1 MKPVFE
7 HENAKIFCVY
17 KHTVP
22 DGRYYIGFTHNTQS
36 RWGRGCNYKQ
46 APLFY
51 PLIKEYGWDAIKHE
65 VLISSLTLKE
75 ACAEE
80 KRFIKEAQENGIS
93 LNVSRGGLGGG
104 VPGLSHGPRTAEVKR
119 KISEHNSGKKHTQEH
134 IEKFR
139 RSNKWRFRPV
149 RVYKDGNVIGEYE
162 NAHQASIALGIEKV
176 YIYTALKRKSHYTSG
191 YIFEELENN
200 TERAQPRQYYRRAPR
215 IDPITNKIRC
225 IKKGSENHLA
235 KPILQYMKDGT
246 FIKEWGS
253 TTEVFNTLN
262 ISRSAIANCL
272 AGLSKT
278 AGGYVWKHK

>member
-7 HENAKIFCVY
+7 DGNAKIFCVY

-22 DGRYYIGFTHNTQS
+22 DGRYYIGFTHNTQD
-36 RWGRGCNYKQ
+36 RWGRGANYVR

-51 PLIKEYGWDAIKHE
+51 PLIQEYGWDAIKHE

-80 KRFIKEAQENGIS
+80 KRLIQEAQDKGIS

-104 VPGLSHGPRTAEVKR
+104 YTGPRPERTEETKK
-119 KISEHNSGKKHTQEH
+119 KISERNSGKKHTQEH

-149 RVYKDGNVIGEYE
+149 RVYKDGNVVGEFE

-176 YIYTALKRKSHYTSG
+176 YVYAALKRKSHYTSG
-191 YIFEELENN
+191 YIFEELENKVK
-200 TERAQPRQYYRRAPR
+200 RGQPRKYYPRTPR
-215 IDPITNKIRC
+215 INPITNKIRC
-225 IKKGSENHLA
+225 IKRGSENALA
-235 KPILQYMKDGT
+235 KPILQYTKDGT

-253 TTEVFNTLN
+253 TTEAFNALN

-278 AGGYVWKHK
+278 AGGFIWKHK